1 MAFLIVKKIIRSSSG
16 SNVHTA
22 VDLYLEKSYKYEI
35 LLSRQLNYLFYVILI
50 SVLFKAGDNH
60 HFHPTCAR
68 CAKCGDPFGD
78 GEEMYLQGNRIMIF
92 IIIIVNYFTLNSIF
106 KLM

>member
-1 MAFLIVKKIIRSSSG
+1 MVFLIVKKIIRSFLG

-35 LLSRQLNYLFYVILI
+35 LLSRQLNYLFYVLLI
-50 SVLFKAGDNH
+50 YISFKAGDNH

-92 IIIIVNYFTLNSIF
+92 IIITVNI
-106 KLM
+106 